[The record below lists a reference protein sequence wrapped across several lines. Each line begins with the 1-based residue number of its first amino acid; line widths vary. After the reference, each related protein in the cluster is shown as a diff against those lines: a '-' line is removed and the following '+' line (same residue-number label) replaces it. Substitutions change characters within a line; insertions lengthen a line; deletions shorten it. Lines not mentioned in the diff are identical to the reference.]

1 MRFYLNNRQLSNIF
15 DGAYYNSLDK
25 NYIFY

>member
-15 DGAYYNSLDK
+15 GSAYYNSLDK